1 MILKFIQLAVI
12 LFLFVFSSQAQQ
24 PIHQWVKTFKSTL
37 DTKALEIAKDPN
49 GDYIILGNFDHWV
62 DVDLSENEL
71 ILGDSLYSWYSG
83 KAFVAKFNKQGNLK
97 WAKSFES
104 PLDLSPGGGAGL
116 RMTEMDVSVS
126 GDIFLSGT
134 YVGICDFDPGVGE
147 FVLSNIGTTNLFLLK
162 LNSEGDFEWVNEFN
176 PTSIVSWS
184 GSVDVNSI
192 ITDLDDNVYLSG
204 AFKGGLDF
212 DPDPLDSSFYQTG
225 YQQGSDGY
233 IVKFSSDGDF
243 VWSQVFGEYGDDDV
257 PFLKRGLDNDL
268 YMGCIYHDSIKIS
281 VAGQDVLL
289 NHSPGPFQYQYEQ
302 DFFYARMDTSGQL
315 EWVQQI
321 TGNGSQKIDDME
333 VDSNGDIYIC
343 GDFLGVL
350 KFPPFTNEAYSYY
363 VPGAFQQYPD
373 AFVAKLNNQ
382 GEIMWGQVIATPK
395 NDRMNKI
402 TLDDEDGL
410 YLGGFI
416 GDSLFIGADFIN
428 YSYVIDYNG
437 RQGALI
443 KCSKTDGAVEW
454 VNRYETT
461 VTSEVNDFEL
471 EENALFTVGASY
483 GPTDFDLSSDGEDIV
498 SSAFVNYSYDT
509 HGFLHKM
516 IFTTDTLNYPNFSI
530 FPNPTNSSV
539 NLFVEDFENLVLSI
553 VDMQGRLINELQL
566 ESKLTTIDLSGQ
578 AAGVYFMV
586 IKSNEQQTVM
596 RVVKE

>member
-1 MILKFIQLAVI
+1 MKLLITLFIILSL
-12 LFLFVFSSQAQQ
+12 FSSLLAQE

-71 ILGDSLYSWYSG
+71 ILGDSIYSWYSG
-83 KAFVAKFNKQGNLK
+83 KAFVAKINEQGNLK

-104 PLDLSPGGGAGL
+104 PLDLSLGGGSGL

-134 YVGICDFDPGVGE
+134 YVGICDFDPGAGE
-147 FVLSNIGTTNLFLLK
+147 FVLSNLGAKNLFLLK
-162 LNSEGDFEWVNEFN
+162 LNNDGVFQWVNELDPTNFN
-176 PTSIVSWS
+176 SYPDRIDVKSSVS
-184 GSVDVNSI
+184 
-192 ITDLDDNVYLSG
+192 DLDGNIYLSG
-204 AFKGGLDF
+204 KFLGQLDF
-212 DPDPLDSSFYQTG
+212 DPDPQDSSYFDTEWPNG
-225 YQQGSDGY
+225 EDGY

-243 VWSQVFGEYGDDDV
+243 VWKQVFGEYGDDDV

-289 NHSPGPFQYQYEQ
+289 NHTPGPFQYQYEQ

-315 EWVQQI
+315 EWVHQI

-382 GEIMWGQVIATPK
+382 GEIMWGQVIASPK
-395 NDRMNKI
+395 NDRINKI

-428 YSYVIDYNG
+428 YSFVIDVNG

-461 VTSEVNDFEL
+461 VNSEVNDFEL
-471 EENALFTVGASY
+471 EENAIYSVGASY

-498 SSAFVNYSYDT
+498 NSAFVNYSYDT

-516 IFTTDTLNYPNFSI
+516 IFTTDTLNYPNFSL

-539 NLFVEDFENLVLSI
+539 NLFVEAFENLALSI
-553 VDMQGRLINELQL
+553 VDMQGRLINELKL
-566 ESKLTTIDLSGQ
+566 ESKLTTIDLSDK
-578 AAGVYFMV
+578 AAGVYFLVLQNGENQEV
-586 IKSNEQQTVM
+586 IKI
-596 RVVKE
+596 VKE